1 MTAPFRARH
10 LGSSFVP
17 SASSASSASSA
28 LPQPTGAALTA
39 RETALAAEAVDARNW
54 FDTFDAAPPPV
65 RDGLGLGTRRIGDLA
80 MVRSRIPFSHFN
92 MVLTL
97 GCPAAA
103 DDAAFAAIDTFYG
116 EAGVAKHWVT
126 VNDLGEPDDLGQRL
140 RARGYAD
147 AGAWDRILLRS
158 ATREQAARWA
168 TLAEGCETVDAA
180 NAAEWSAFIL
190 KCYGMPPPIAAWLQA
205 MVCRRGWYHALRREG
220 GRPGA
225 PVAMVRS
232 LYLADNGWAW
242 LGIDAPVPGVMAP
255 CFDDDQKVT
264 AHLLRAAATAG
275 AHSYVSDI
283 EVPSPERR
291 GPAYERWGE
300 LGFSPAYLRRLHSRG

>member
-1 MTAPFRARH
+1 VPTA
-10 LGSSFVP
+10 
-17 SASSASSASSA
+17 ASHPTLPA
-28 LPQPTGAALTA
+28 LPTLPSDRALTS
-39 RETALAAEAVDARNW
+39 RETAVAAEAVDARNW

-97 GCPAAA
+97 GCPATA
-103 DDAAFAAIDTFYG
+103 DDAAFMAIDTFYG
-116 EAGVAKHWVT
+116 EAGVGKHWVT
-126 VNDLGEPDDLGQRL
+126 VNELSEPADLGQRL
-140 RARGYAD
+140 RARGYVD
-147 AGAWDRILLRS
+147 AGAWDRILLRG
-158 ATREQAARWA
+158 ATREQATRWA
-168 TLAEGCETVDAA
+168 ALAEGCETVNTT
-180 NAAEWSAFIL
+180 NAAEWSAFVL
-190 KCYGMPPPIAAWLQA
+190 QCYGMPPPIAAWLQA
-205 MVCRRGWYHALRREG
+205 MVGRPGWFHALRREG
-220 GRPGA
+220 GRTGA

-264 AHLLRAAATAG
+264 AHLLRTAAAAG
-275 AHSYVSDI
+275 AHSFVSDI

-300 LGFSPAYLRRLHSRG
+300 LGFAPAYLRRLYSRG